1 METKCYATKQ
11 PRDHGRNKKRNKN
24 YLETNDSKIRKTQ
37 ILWDAAK
44 AVQKGNLQQY
54 NPTSRNNKNL

>member
-11 PRDHGRNKKRNKN
+11 PRDNGRNKKRNKN
-24 YLETNDSKIRKTQ
+24 YLETNDSKITKTQ

-44 AVQKGNLQQY
+44 AVQRRKFIAIQ
-54 NPTSRNNKNL
+54 S

>member
-44 AVQKGNLQQY
+44 AVQKRKFIAIQSYLKKQ
-54 NPTSRNNKNL
+54 